1 MKMNRL
7 IHQLR
12 PYRRQLLISTGAV
25 VLASSAAV
33 ASYSLVNTSNKHDD
47 DQLKKINLQDL
58 GLLAR
63 SSSRITSL
71 LYTVALMTADYGYYV
86 YILKRGSDATY
97 RSQSKTLKRMEAEH
111 DTHMMELLDIMNNS
125 TRSNYDSS
133 SNNTDGDDESS
144 DGSSS
149 SDKPFIYRLLNVDRR
164 DIIVRRLNASRKVID
179 KISTQLHIM
188 EEHDMFILSML
199 HRRNAERLRDMCARN
214 GGLYI
219 KLGQHIAMLDNL
231 VPYEYQ
237 DVLSSLLSTTPQSSF
252 EAVKRVVEAD
262 LGAPIASLYDRFDE
276 SPIASAS
283 LAQVHVAYKDGKKYA
298 IKVQHEGLRESSSI
312 DMYVITRIVSFIS
325 YLFKDF
331 NFDWLSREMNTNMPQ
346 ELDFLIEQSNIKR
359 CRQLFIRLIKQGDL
373 AIPDVFDK
381 LSSCRVIT
389 MSFEDGCYVSHEQR
403 LRSMGIDKQDI
414 AYKISKVFWMQIFDH
429 GFLHCGE

>member
-1 MKMNRL
+1 MNRL
-7 IHQLR
+7 IHYLR
-12 PYRRQLLISTGAV
+12 PSRRQLLLTTGATV
-25 VLASSAAV
+25 VAGSAAV
-33 ASYSLVNTSNKHDD
+33 ASYSLVNTSSNKHDG
-47 DQLKKINLQDL
+47 QLKKINLQDL

-71 LYTVALMTADYGYYV
+71 LYTVALMTADYGFYV
-86 YILKRGSDATY
+86 YILKKGSEATY
-97 RSQSKTLKRMEAEH
+97 KSQSNTLRRMEAEH

-125 TRSNYDSS
+125 NRSNYDSRS
-133 SNNTDGDDESS
+133 SNSDGDDESS
-144 DGSSS
+144 DSNSSS
-149 SDKPFIYRLLNVDRR
+149 SDKSFIYKLLNVDRR

-179 KISTQLHIM
+179 KISIQLHIM
-188 EEHDMFILSML
+188 REHDMFVLSML
-199 HRRNAERLRDMCARN
+199 HKRNAERLRDMCARN

-231 VPYEYQ
+231 VPFEYQ
-237 DVLSSLLSTTPQSSF
+237 DVLSSLLSATPQSSF
-252 EAVKRVVEAD
+252 DAVKRVVEAD
-262 LGAPIASLYDRFDE
+262 LGAPITSLYDRFDE

-312 DMYVITRIVSFIS
+312 DMYVITRIVSLVS

-346 ELDFLIEQSNIKR
+346 ELDFTIEQSNIKQ
-359 CRQLFIRLIKQGDL
+359 CRQLFVRLIKQGDL
-373 AIPDVFDK
+373 AIPHVYDK

-403 LRSMGIDKQDI
+403 VRSMGLDKHDI